1 MEGSISCRQI
11 EHWRG
16 GVNVNIQLNGRQQE
30 LSADIKTIAQLLA
43 SLSLEKRI
51 VIVELN
57 KEIINKTAYAEQSIR
72 NGDKVELIH
81 FVGGG

>member
-1 MEGSISCRQI
+1 M
-11 EHWRG
+11 
-16 GVNVNIQLNGRQQE
+16 NIQLNGRQQE
-30 LSADIKTIAQLLA
+30 LSADIKTMAQLLA

-57 KEIINKTAYAEQSIR
+57 NEIINKNAYAEQPIR
-72 NGDKVELIH
+72 SGDKVELIH

>member
-1 MEGSISCRQI
+1 MEGSISRRQI
-11 EHWRG
+11 EHRQG
-16 GVNVNIQLNGRQQE
+16 GIDVNIQLNGRQQE
-30 LSADIKTIAQLLA
+30 LSADIKTIAKLLA

-57 KEIINKTAYAEQSIR
+57 KEIINKAAYAEQPIR
-72 NGDKVELIH
+72 DGDKVELIH

>member
-1 MEGSISCRQI
+1 M
-11 EHWRG
+11 
-16 GVNVNIQLNGRQQE
+16 NIQLNGRRQE

-57 KEIINKTAYAEQSIR
+57 KEIINKASYAEQPIR

>member
-1 MEGSISCRQI
+1 M
-11 EHWRG
+11 
-16 GVNVNIQLNGRQQE
+16 NIQLNGRQQE

>member
-1 MEGSISCRQI
+1 
-11 EHWRG
+11 
-16 GVNVNIQLNGRQQE
+16 VNIQLNGRQQE